1 MMGEHSVT
9 VARSPIPEGIE
20 EYAGKWVVIRA
31 GEVVAAADSF
41 EELVA
46 VEGLHPDD
54 AIYHVPER
62 DSVFF

>member
-1 MMGEHSVT
+1 MGDQSVT

-20 EYAGKWVVIRA
+20 QYAGKWVVIRA
-31 GEVVAAADSF
+31 GEVLAAADSF
-41 EELVA
+41 EDLVA
-46 VEGLHPDD
+46 IDGLNPDD